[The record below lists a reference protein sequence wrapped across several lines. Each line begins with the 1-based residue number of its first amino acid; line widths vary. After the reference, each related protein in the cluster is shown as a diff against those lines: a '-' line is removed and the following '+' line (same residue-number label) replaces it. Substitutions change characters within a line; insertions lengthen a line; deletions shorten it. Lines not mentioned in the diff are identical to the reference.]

1 MWQTVNMTG
10 SLNPSL
16 IDNEAVRFNFSAWIG
31 GYSSQ
36 DDNAEASLTF
46 TNQLN
51 QTVGNIITLG
61 PVLAADRG
69 YIGSLL
75 FRQANGLV
83 PIGTRSFIVV
93 VTMTRVSG
101 TYNNGYIDD
110 IAVVLYL

>member
-31 GYSSQ
+31 GFSNQ
-36 DDNAEASLTF
+36 DDNAVASLTF

-69 YIGSLL
+69 YNSSLL
-75 FRQANGLV
+75 FRQANGFV
-83 PIGTRSFIVV
+83 PTGARSFVVV
-93 VTMTRVSG
+93 VTMTRLGG